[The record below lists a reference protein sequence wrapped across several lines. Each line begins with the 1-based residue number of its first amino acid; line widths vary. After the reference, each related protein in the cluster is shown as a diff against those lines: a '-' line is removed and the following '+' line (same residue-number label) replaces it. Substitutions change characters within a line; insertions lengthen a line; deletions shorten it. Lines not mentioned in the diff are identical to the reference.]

1 MIKDVFKM
9 HNFIIMKI
17 RNPFSPKVDQL
28 LITVHV
34 LKHSQVNTSVFHNNL
49 IIFNFLE
56 KWVGKTHKNVIFNFY
71 KFSLKRTH

>member
-9 HNFIIMKI
+9 HNFIIMEI
-17 RNPFSPKVDQL
+17 RNPISPKVDQW

-34 LKHSQVNTSVFHNNL
+34 LKHSQVNINAFHNNL

-56 KWVGKTHKNVIFNFY
+56 ENGLKNTQKCPF
-71 KFSLKRTH
+71 